1 MMSKGLLMRFISFSA
16 LLGFLAVITLAPVQA
31 GPSRGNVLIVAG
43 TDAAAQQAATTV
55 SGELTTAGFSVTSV
69 NTGVPVSL
77 AGYSQIYDTRYDNNP
92 AFTAGEMTQ
101 YLAFLNA
108 APGNTLFLMGENDSF
123 NNRNLPVLQFVALAG
138 GGTIAVPAADNS
150 NPVTH
155 AFTPETV
162 TPPFTGPN
170 AISTITFAACGVVTS
185 HGTGNFA
192 STEAGGAS
200 GCSLFFDEGQ
210 LSNALTG
217 ALVIVFDVNFMAT
230 APTGLGAVNEVPFR
244 KNLEQF
250 AASPASAPPNLTP
263 IPSSA
268 LLLLI
273 GALAIVAFEIVRTR
287 NKARQ
292 T

>member
-1 MMSKGLLMRFISFSA
+1 MRLTSAPILSFSA
-16 LLGFLAVITLAPVQA
+16 LLSLFVLCTFAPAQA
-31 GPSRGNVLIVAG
+31 GPSLGNVLIVAG
-43 TDAAAQQAATTV
+43 TDVAAQQAATTV
-55 SGELTTAGFSVTSV
+55 SGELTTAGFTVTSV

-77 AGYSQIYDTRYDNNP
+77 AGYSQIYDTRYDNHP
-92 AFTAGEMTQ
+92 AFTAGEMAQ

-108 APGNTLFLMGENDSF
+108 APGNTLFLMGENVSF
-123 NNRNLPVLQFVALAG
+123 NVRNGPILQFVALAG
-138 GGTIAVPAADNS
+138 GGTIAVPALTSS
-150 NPVTH
+150 NL
-155 AFTPETV
+155 ETV

-170 AISTITFAACGVVTS
+170 VISTIQYAACGVVTS
-185 HGTGNFA
+185 HGFGNFA
-192 STEAGGAS
+192 STEPGGLT

-217 ALVIVFDVNFMAT
+217 ALVVVFDINFMAT
-230 APTGLGAVNEVPFR
+230 APTGPAANEIPFR

-273 GALAIVAFEIVRTR
+273 GALAIVAFEVVRNR
-287 NKARQ
+287 KKPRQ
-292 T
+292 I

>member
-1 MMSKGLLMRFISFSA
+1 MRWTSFSA
-16 LLGFLAVITLAPVQA
+16 LFGLLVVITFAPVQA
-31 GPSRGNVLIVAG
+31 GPSLGNVLIVAG
-43 TDAAAQQAATTV
+43 TDVAAQQAATTV
-55 SGELTTAGFSVTSV
+55 SGELTTAGFTVTSV

-92 AFTAGEMTQ
+92 AFTAGEMAQ
-101 YLAFLNA
+101 YMAFLNA
-108 APGNTLFLMGENDSF
+108 APGNTLFLMGENKSF
-123 NNRNLPVLQFVALAG
+123 NVRNGPILQFVALAG
-138 GGTIAVPAADNS
+138 GGTIAVPALTSS
-150 NPVTH
+150 NL
-155 AFTPETV
+155 EMV
-162 TPPFTGPN
+162 TPPFTTPN
-170 AISTITFAACGVVTS
+170 VISTIQFAACGVVTS
-185 HGTGNFA
+185 HGFGNFA
-192 STEAGGAS
+192 STEPGGLT

-217 ALVIVFDVNFMAT
+217 ALVVVFDVNFMAT
-230 APTGLGAVNEVPFR
+230 APTGPAVNEIPFR

-273 GALAIVAFEIVRTR
+273 GGLAIIAFEIVRTR

>member
-1 MMSKGLLMRFISFSA
+1 MRWTSASIPSFSVLFS
-16 LLGFLAVITLAPVQA
+16 LLSLSTFAPVQA
-31 GPSRGNVLIVAG
+31 GPGPSLGNVLIVAG
-43 TDAAAQQAATTV
+43 TDSPAQTAATNV
-55 SGELTTAGFSVTSV
+55 SGELTTAGFTVTSV

-77 AGYSQIYDTRYDNNP
+77 AGYSQIYDLRYDNNP

-108 APGNTLFLMGENDSF
+108 APGNTLFLMGENASF
-123 NNRNLPVLQFVALAG
+123 NVRNTPLLQFVALAG
-138 GGTIAVPAADNS
+138 GGTIAVPAAENS

-192 STEAGGAS
+192 STEAGGTS

-230 APTGLGAVNEVPFR
+230 APTGIGAVNEVPFR

-250 AASPASAPPNLTP
+250 AAAPASAPPNLTP

-273 GALAIVAFEIVRTR
+273 GGCGIAAFQIVRTR
-287 NKARQ
+287 ERARQ